1 MAKPYIRWTLPLEVG
16 STTSSPGESPG
27 DPAVVTNNYV
37 SISDPHIL
45 RNDLVTVSRKA
56 PTGLIDA
63 NGRDIG
69 GTYFARFNDVDRVD
83 VPFVPASPGGTDS
96 EGNPVPATQ
105 EVAAHSLYTF
115 TDRGHISLEG
125 GVFELLPFSSG
136 VSPATTVTFTDFAG
150 TGRSEYPATYTT
162 GTGNNLYPA
171 AGPGDNGGVL
181 LCGAVAN
188 VEVQHS
194 YEIGPMV
201 VAPSSDGTFGTA
213 AIGASVSPGGTEG
226 SPVVYPASITE
237 NPWTAYFGDTHGPA
251 VPKFSVDTSAT
262 GAGSGV
268 TNHGTE
274 TRISELY
281 TVGGTL
287 SFTSASSPAAVYT
300 VHTGAIE
307 FELIPDT
314 EAIIA
319 GGNISKTDTGT
330 ASWAAGQDR
339 TMTVTTSSAHGLT
352 DQYNRVYITGSSNN
366 AMNGLWNV
374 ATVTGTTSFTVKLF
388 AAQCGPSAIT
398 SSVNVVTYDGID
410 KKGGVLRRQTGTI
423 NTIQK
428 VVILSPASGTGP
440 SATPATHSIN
450 YRYIGPH
457 GLGSSGTVT
466 ASVSGS
472 GLASGT
478 HGSNPIPAGDFTGSV
493 TIDSGT
499 QFTRSVAS
507 GLAGGSGTVSGTVTT
522 LASGLNASTFN
533 AGDDIEVVA
542 GGMAGNN
549 QVILKGM
556 TTVDPSKSYS
566 FHGNTTSSQ
575 VSVITFTGKT
585 SLTSMFGKAGFKLNT
600 TTGRVFTEG
609 APSSQPSGTDGMP
622 GGFDPNTN
630 PDGGVK
636 EIDSWCPRYMH
647 AKAKALER
655 NDTQE
660 LLKANTSGQ
669 HDIDQLL
676 ASPIV
681 DENSNITTFLTPRER
696 FHETCWFNIRAL
708 KRRDHRRTNTFV
720 ENEDWI
726 DRQFGINVYTNPS
739 SDRNEIIL
747 DYIDQTNKTEVAN
760 TDTAFVI
767 DGEPVTNEQHL
778 NTGYANGNFTNQ

>member
-1 MAKPYIRWTLPLEVG
+1 MANPIIRWTLPLDSP
-16 STTSSPGESPG
+16 ST
-27 DPAVVTNNYV
+27 
-37 SISDPHIL
+37 ISDPHIL
-45 RNDLVTVSRKA
+45 RNDLVTISRKA

-63 NGRDIG
+63 SGTDIG

-83 VPFVPASPGGTDS
+83 NPEVSPSPSNPSGT
-96 EGNPVPATQ
+96 P
-105 EVAAHSLYTF
+105 AHSVYTF

-125 GVFELLPFSSG
+125 GAFELLPFSSG

-150 TGRSEYPATYTT
+150 TGRSPYPASYSTLNPALNTDT
-162 GTGNNLYPA
+162 GATG
-171 AGPGDNGGVL
+171 GTQSGGVV
-181 LCGAVAN
+181 LCGSPGSN
-188 VEVQHS
+188 VESQHS
-194 YEIGPMV
+194 YELGPMV
-201 VAPSSDGTFGTA
+201 VAPDSDGTFGTA
-213 AIGASVSPGGTEG
+213 AVGASETTNSEG
-226 SPVVYPASITE
+226 DPAVAPARLTA
-237 NPWTAYFGDTHGPA
+237 NPWTAFFGDTTGPA
-251 VPKFSVDTSAT
+251 VPKFSVNTSVT
-262 GAGSGV
+262 SIGGGV
-268 TNHGTE
+268 INHGTE
-274 TRISELY
+274 NRISELY

-287 SFTSASSPAAVYT
+287 SFTNASSPAAVHT

-307 FELIPDT
+307 FDIIPDT

-319 GGNISKTDTGT
+319 DGNISKTDTGT
-330 ASWAAGQDR
+330 ASWAAGQNR
-339 TMTVTTSSAHGLT
+339 IMTVTTSSAHGLT
-352 DQYNRVYITGSSNN
+352 DQFNRVFITGSSNN
-366 AMNGLWNV
+366 AMNGLMNV
-374 ATVTGTTSFTVKLF
+374 ESVTSNTQFTVKLL

-428 VVILSPASGTGP
+428 VVILSPAIGSGP

-450 YRYIGPH
+450 YRYTGPH

-466 ASVSGS
+466 ASVTGS

-478 HGSNPIPAGDFTGSV
+478 HGSNPIPTGDFTGSV

-507 GLAGGSGTVSGTVTT
+507 GLAGASGTVSGTVST

-533 AGDDIEVVA
+533 AGNDIEVVA

-556 TTVDPSKSYS
+556 TTIDTSGSYS

-575 VSVITFTGKT
+575 VSVIAFTGET
-585 SLTSMFGKAGFKLNT
+585 SLRTMFTDAGFKLNT
-600 TTGRVFTEG
+600 TSGRVFTEG

-647 AKAKALER
+647 AKAKAIER
-655 NDTQE
+655 NDVQE

-676 ASPIV
+676 ESPMV
-681 DENSNITTFLTPRER
+681 DESNNITTFLTPRER
-696 FHETCWFNIRAL
+696 FQETCWFNMRAQ
-708 KRRDHRRTNTFV
+708 KKKEHRRTNTFV

-747 DYIDQTNKTEVAN
+747 DYIDGSNRTSVSN

-778 NTGYANGNFTNQ
+778 NAGYANGTFTNQ

>member
-1 MAKPYIRWTLPLEVG
+1 MANPIIRWTLPLEVG

-45 RNDLVTVSRKA
+45 RNDLVTISRKA

-69 GTYFARFNDVDRVD
+69 GTYFARFNDVDRTI
-83 VPFVPASPGGTDS
+83 VPTTTSPNPSGTGTTTTPGYTS
-96 EGNPVPATQ
+96 
-105 EVAAHSLYTF
+105 YTF
-115 TDRGHISLEG
+115 VDRGHISLEG

-150 TGRSEYPATYTT
+150 TGRSPYPSSYTT
-162 GTGNNLYPA
+162 PA
-171 AGPGDNGGVL
+171 SNDNGGVQ

-188 VEVQHS
+188 VEVEHS
-194 YEIGPMV
+194 YELGPMV
-201 VAPSSDGTFGTA
+201 VAPSSDGLFGTA
-213 AIGASVSPGGTEG
+213 AVGVGETTNANGDPATT
-226 SPVVYPASITE
+226 PASITE

-251 VPKFSVDTSAT
+251 VPKFSVDTSVT
-262 GAGSGV
+262 SVGGGV
-268 TNHGTE
+268 TNHGPE

-307 FELIPDT
+307 FEIVPDT
-314 EAIIA
+314 EAIIKD
-319 GGNISKTDTGT
+319 GNISKTDTGT

-352 DQYNRVYITGSSNN
+352 DQYNRVYISGSSNN

-410 KKGGVLRRQTGTI
+410 KKGGVLRSQTGTV

-428 VVILSPASGTGP
+428 VVYFISGGTDGNGNP
-440 SATPATHSIN
+440 LPDSHNID
-450 YRYIGPH
+450 YRYTGPH

-472 GLASGT
+472 GYAGGT
-478 HGSNPIPAGDFTGSV
+478 HGTNPIPAGDFTGSV
-493 TIDSGT
+493 TINSGT
-499 QFTRSVAS
+499 QFTRRVAT
-507 GLAGGSGTVSGTVTT
+507 GLAGGSGSPSGQVSA
-522 LASGLNASTFN
+522 LASSFTASTFN
-533 AGDDIEVVA
+533 AGNDIEVVA

-676 ASPIV
+676 ESPMV

-696 FHETCWFNIRAL
+696 FQETCWFNIRAL

-778 NTGYANGNFTNQ
+778 NAGYANGNFTNQ

>member
-1 MAKPYIRWTLPLEVG
+1 MAKPYIRWTLPLDSP
-16 STTSSPGESPG
+16 ST
-27 DPAVVTNNYV
+27 
-37 SISDPHIL
+37 ISDPHIL

-63 NGRDIG
+63 NGTDIG

-83 VPFVPASPGGTDS
+83 NPA
-96 EGNPVPATQ
+96 VPATGGPNPQ
-105 EVAAHSLYTF
+105 PAVPAHSVYTF

-125 GVFELLPFSSG
+125 GAFELLPFSSG

-150 TGRSEYPATYTT
+150 TGRSPYPASYST
-162 GTGNNLYPA
+162 LAP
-171 AGPGDNGGVL
+171 GPSDDGGVV
-181 LCGAVAN
+181 LCGSPGSN
-188 VEVQHS
+188 VESQHS
-194 YEIGPMV
+194 YELGPMV
-201 VAPSSDGTFGTA
+201 VAPDSDGTFGTA
-213 AIGASVSPGGTEG
+213 AEGASETTDAEG
-226 SPVVYPASITE
+226 NPAITPARITA

-251 VPKFSVDTSAT
+251 VPRFSVDTSVT
-262 GAGSGV
+262 SVGGGV
-268 TNHGTE
+268 TNHGPE

-281 TVGGTL
+281 TIGGTL

-307 FELIPDT
+307 FEIVPDT
-314 EAIIA
+314 EAIIKD
-319 GGNISKTDTGT
+319 GNISKTDTGT

-374 ATVTGTTSFTVKLF
+374 ATVTSDTQFTVKLF

-410 KKGGVLRRQTGTI
+410 KKGGVLRNQTGTV

-428 VVILSPASGTGP
+428 VVYFISGGFDANSNP
-440 SATPATHSIN
+440 LPDTHNID
-450 YRYIGPH
+450 YRYTGPH

-472 GLASGT
+472 GYAGGT
-478 HGSNPIPAGDFTGSV
+478 HGTNSIPAGDFTGSV
-493 TIDSGT
+493 TINSGT
-499 QFTRSVAS
+499 QFTRRVAT
-507 GLAGGSGTVSGTVTT
+507 GLAGGSGSPSGQVST
-522 LASGLNASTFN
+522 LASSFTASIFN
-533 AGDDIEVVA
+533 AGNDIEVVA
-542 GGMAGNN
+542 GGMSGNN

-585 SLTSMFGKAGFKLNT
+585 DLTSMFGKAGFKLNT

-622 GGFDPNTN
+622 GGFDPNNN

-655 NDTQE
+655 NDVQE

-676 ASPIV
+676 ESPMV

-696 FHETCWFNIRAL
+696 FQETCWFNIRAL
-708 KRRDHRRTNTFV
+708 KRRDHRRTGTFV

-778 NTGYANGNFTNQ
+778 NAGYANGNFTNQ

>member
-1 MAKPYIRWTLPLEVG
+1 MANPIIRWTLPLEVG
-16 STTSSPGESPG
+16 STTTSPGESPG
-27 DPAVVTNNYV
+27 DPDVVTNNYV

-45 RNDLVTVSRKA
+45 RNDLVTISRKA

-83 VPFVPASPGGTDS
+83 NPFVAASPGGTDS

-105 EVAAHSLYTF
+105 EVAAHSVYTF

-125 GVFELLPFSSG
+125 GAFELLPFSSG

-150 TGRSEYPATYTT
+150 TGRSPYPASYST
-162 GTGNNLYPA
+162 LAP
-171 AGPGDNGGVL
+171 GPGDSGGVV
-181 LCGAVAN
+181 LCGSPGSN
-188 VEVQHS
+188 VESQHS
-194 YEIGPMV
+194 YELGPMV

-213 AIGASVSPGGTEG
+213 AVSASESPGTEG
-226 SPVVYPASITE
+226 SPVISPAGITA

-251 VPKFSVDTSAT
+251 VPRFSVDTSVT
-262 GAGSGV
+262 SVGGGV
-268 TNHGTE
+268 TNHGPE

-307 FELIPDT
+307 FEIIPDT
-314 EAIIA
+314 EAIIKD
-319 GGNISKTDTGT
+319 GNISKTDTGT

-410 KKGGVLRRQTGTI
+410 KKGGVLRSQTGTV

-428 VVILSPASGTGP
+428 VVTRVDYPNDGNGNPVP
-440 SATPATHSIN
+440 STHNID

-457 GLGSSGTVT
+457 GLGSSGSIT

-472 GLASGT
+472 GYTGGT
-478 HGSNPIPAGDFTGSV
+478 HGGASIPAGDFTGSV
-493 TIDSGT
+493 TINSGT
-499 QFTRSVAS
+499 QFTRRVATN
-507 GLAGGSGTVSGTVTT
+507 LAGSSGTLSGQVST
-522 LASGLNASTFN
+522 LASGFTASTFN
-533 AGDDIEVVA
+533 AGNDIEVVA

-609 APSSQPSGTDGMP
+609 SPSSQPSGTDGMP

-636 EIDSWCPRYMH
+636 EIDSWCPRYVH

-655 NDTQE
+655 NDIQE

-676 ASPIV
+676 ESPMV

>member
-1 MAKPYIRWTLPLEVG
+1 MANPIIRWTLPLEVE
-16 STTSSPGESPG
+16 STTTNPGSFNPETG
-27 DPAVVTNNYV
+27 TNDPDTVTNNYV

-45 RNDLVTVSRKA
+45 RNDLVTISRKA

-83 VPFVPASPGGTDS
+83 VPLVPASPGGTDS

-125 GVFELLPFSSG
+125 GAFELLPFSSG

-150 TGRSEYPATYTT
+150 TGRSPYPLSYST
-162 GTGNNLYPA
+162 LSPS
-171 AGPGDNGGVL
+171 PSDSGGVV
-181 LCGAVAN
+181 LCGSPGSN
-188 VEVQHS
+188 VESQHS
-194 YEIGPMV
+194 YELGPMV
-201 VAPSSDGTFGTA
+201 VAPNSEGTFGTA
-213 AIGASVSPGGTEG
+213 AVPASESPGTEG
-226 SPVVYPASITE
+226 SPVVSPAFITA
-237 NPWTAYFGDTHGPA
+237 NPWNAYFGDTHGPA
-251 VPKFSVDTSAT
+251 VPKFSVDTSVT
-262 GAGSGV
+262 SVGGGV
-268 TNHGTE
+268 TNHGPE

-300 VHTGAIE
+300 IHTGAIE
-307 FELIPDT
+307 FDIIPDT

-319 GGNISKTDTGT
+319 DGNISKTDTGT

-410 KKGGVLRRQTGTI
+410 KKGGKLRSQVGSI

-428 VVILSPASGTGP
+428 VITNNPGSGTEG
-440 SATPATHSIN
+440 TPGYVAPFYSIV
-450 YRYIGPH
+450 YKYIGSH

-472 GLASGT
+472 GYSGGT
-478 HGSNPIPAGDFTGSV
+478 SGSIQLPDGDFTGSV
-493 TIDSGT
+493 TVDNSS
-499 QFTRSVAS
+499 QFTRTVLSGAAGADGGTSPSNVA
-507 GLAGGSGTVSGTVTT
+507 T
-522 LASGLNASTFN
+522 GLNASTFN

-556 TTVDPSKSYS
+556 TTVDPNKSYS

-575 VSVITFTGKT
+575 VSVIAFTGET
-585 SLTSMFGKAGFKLNT
+585 RLRTMFTDAGFKLNT
-600 TTGRVFTEG
+600 TSGRVFTEG

-647 AKAKALER
+647 AKVKAIER
-655 NDTQE
+655 NDVQE

-676 ASPIV
+676 ESPMV

-696 FHETCWFNIRAL
+696 FQETCWFTMRAQ
-708 KRRDHRRTNTFV
+708 KKKEHRRTNTFV

-747 DYIDQTNKTEVAN
+747 DYVDGSNRTSVSN

-778 NTGYANGNFTNQ
+778 NTGYANGTFTNQ

>member
-1 MAKPYIRWTLPLEVG
+1 MANPIIRWTLPLDSP
-16 STTSSPGESPG
+16 ST
-27 DPAVVTNNYV
+27 
-37 SISDPHIL
+37 ISDPHIL
-45 RNDLVTVSRKA
+45 RNDLVTISRKA

-69 GTYFARFNDVDRVD
+69 GTYFARFNDVDRTI
-83 VPFVPASPGGTDS
+83 VPETTSPNPSGPGTITTPGFTS
-96 EGNPVPATQ
+96 
-105 EVAAHSLYTF
+105 YTF
-115 TDRGHISLEG
+115 VDRGHISLEG
-125 GVFELLPFSSG
+125 GAFELLPFSSG

-150 TGRSEYPATYTT
+150 TGKSPYPTSYTT
-162 GTGNNLYPA
+162 PA
-171 AGPGDNGGVL
+171 SNDNGGVFI
-181 LCGAVAN
+181 CGTSPSNIAN
-188 VEVQHS
+188 VESQHS
-194 YEIGPMV
+194 YELGPMV
-201 VAPSSDGTFGTA
+201 VAPDSDGTFGTA
-213 AIGASVSPGGTEG
+213 ATGASVSPGGTEG
-226 SPVVYPASITE
+226 SPVVTPARITA
-237 NPWTAYFGDTHGPA
+237 NPWTAYFGDTTGPA
-251 VPKFSVDTSAT
+251 VDKFSVDTSVT
-262 GAGSGV
+262 SSGGGV

-274 TRISELY
+274 NRISELY

-307 FELIPDT
+307 FDLIPDT

-319 GGNISKTDTGT
+319 DGNISKTDTGT

-398 SSVNVVTYDGID
+398 SSVNVVTYVGID

-440 SATPATHSIN
+440 SATPATNSIN
-450 YRYIGPH
+450 YRYIGSH

-466 ASVSGS
+466 ASVTGS

-478 HGSNPIPAGDFTGSV
+478 HGSNPIPTGDFTGSV

-507 GLAGGSGTVSGTVTT
+507 GLAGASGTVSGTVTT

-533 AGDDIEVVA
+533 AGNDIEVVA

-556 TTVDPSKSYS
+556 TTIDSSGSYS

-575 VSVITFTGKT
+575 VSVIAFTGET
-585 SLTSMFGKAGFKLNT
+585 SLRTMFTDAGFKLNT
-600 TTGRVFTEG
+600 TSGRVFTEG

-636 EIDSWCPRYMH
+636 EIDSWCPRYIH
-647 AKAKALER
+647 AKAKAIER
-655 NDTQE
+655 NDVQE

-676 ASPIV
+676 ESPMV

-696 FHETCWFNIRAL
+696 FQETCWFTLRAQ
-708 KRRDHRRTNTFV
+708 KKKEHRRTNTFV
-720 ENEDWI
+720 ENEDFI

-747 DYIDQTNKTEVAN
+747 DYIDGDNRTSVSN
-760 TDTAFVI
+760 TDTAFVS
-767 DGEPVTNEQHL
+767 DGQPISNEEHL
-778 NTGYANGNFTNQ
+778 NKGYANGTFTNQ

>member
-1 MAKPYIRWTLPLEVG
+1 MAKPHIKWNLPLVVE
-16 STTSSPGESPG
+16 STTTSPGASPG
-27 DPAVVTNNYV
+27 DPDVVTNNYV
-37 SISDPHIL
+37 SVSDPHIL
-45 RNDLVTVSRKA
+45 RNDLVTISRKA
-56 PTGLIDA
+56 PSSPAIPGVTAGA
-63 NGRDIG
+63 
-69 GTYFARFNDVDRVD
+69 YYAQFNDVKRTIN
-83 VPFVPASPGGTDS
+83 PFVEGSGTKS
-96 EGNPVPATQ
+96 GTEGNPRDIPANTQ
-105 EVAAHSLYTF
+105 YTY
-115 TDRGHISLEG
+115 TDEGKIGLDG
-125 GVFELLPFSSG
+125 GVYELLPFSSC
-136 VSPATTVTFTDFAG
+136 VSPAVTVTFTDFAG
-150 TGRSEYPATYTT
+150 TGRSPYPSTY
-162 GTGNNLYPA
+162 GTPA
-171 AGPGDNGGVL
+171 SGDNGGVP
-181 LCGAVAN
+181 LCSGTAN
-188 VEVQHS
+188 VEVETS
-194 YEIGPMV
+194 YRIEPMN
-201 VAPSSDGTFGTA
+201 VAPDSTGVFG
-213 AIGASVSPGGTEG
+213 
-226 SPVVYPASITE
+226 
-237 NPWTAYFGDTHGPA
+237 
-251 VPKFSVDTSAT
+251 TSAT
-262 GAGSGV
+262 PSNPVPAVGNTAGYISPAVLGGSFTSHFGDVQTSSV
-268 TNHGTE
+268 TLFSIVGTG
-274 TRISELY
+274 TGSPGWTSASFSNISENY

-287 SFTSASSPAAVYT
+287 GGGTSVTDPR
-300 VHTGAIE
+300 TGSIV
-307 FELIPDT
+307 FSIRPDT
-314 EAIIA
+314 EAILRT
-319 GGNISKTDTGT
+319 GNETITQTGT

-339 TMTVTTSSAHGLT
+339 IMTVTTSSSHGLT
-352 DQYNRVYITGSSNN
+352 DQYNRVYISGSSNN

-374 ATVTGTTSFTVKLF
+374 ATVTGTTSFTVKLL

-398 SSVNVVTYDGID
+398 SSVNVITYDGID
-410 KKGGVLRRQTGTI
+410 KKGGLLRNASGTI

-428 VVILSPASGTGP
+428 VVILTPASGTGP
-440 SATPATHSIN
+440 SATPASHSIN

-478 HGSNPIPAGDFTGSV
+478 HGSNPIPTGDFTGSV

-533 AGDDIEVVA
+533 AGNDIEVVA

-556 TTVDPSKSYS
+556 TTIDSSGSYS

-575 VSVITFTGKT
+575 VSVIAFTGET
-585 SLTSMFGKAGFKLNT
+585 SLRTMFTDAGFKLNT
-600 TTGRVFTEG
+600 TSGRVFTEG

-636 EIDSWCPRYMH
+636 EIDSWCPRYIH
-647 AKAKALER
+647 AKAKAIER
-655 NDTQE
+655 NDVQE

-676 ASPIV
+676 ESPMV

-696 FHETCWFNIRAL
+696 FQETCWFTLRAQ
-708 KRRDHRRTNTFV
+708 KKKEHRRTNTFV

-747 DYIDQTNKTEVAN
+747 DYIDGDNRTSVSN
-760 TDTAFVI
+760 TDTAFVS
-767 DGEPVTNEQHL
+767 DGQPISNEEHL
-778 NTGYANGNFTNQ
+778 NKGYANGTFTNQ